1 MTITI
6 NGSGT
11 ITGATTLAT
20 TVASPTL
27 TTPNIDSAQIPTVL
41 GTAPLYMARAWVNF
55 NGTGTVAIR
64 GSGNVSSI
72 TDNGTGDYTVN
83 FTTAMTDANYA
94 PTFMIRTSATAR
106 FETAVIRGDVDPT
119 TASLRFVTGMST
131 YGVDNYQMDTSIVSV
146 SIFR

>member
-1 MTITI
+1 MPISTISQAGLDAPISLT
-6 NGSGT
+6 
-11 ITGATTLAT
+11 
-20 TVASPTL
+20 SPTL

-41 GTAPLYMARAWVNF
+41 GTAPLYMCRAWVNF